1 MLSKK
6 NSVIAESLDNGRLAR
21 QYDISKASKDD
32 CLEELKERKEKGELN
47 PILKNPK
54 KSTISIKCNIEE
66 FFGEK

>member
-6 NSVIAESLDNGRLAR
+6 NSVIAESLDNGRLAM
-21 QYDISKASKDD
+21 QYDISKSSKDD

-54 KSTISIKCNIEE
+54 KSTISIKSNIEE

>member
-6 NSVIAESLDNGRLAR
+6 NSVIADSLDNGRLAR

-32 CLEELKERKEKGELN
+32 CIDEIKEKKEKGELN
-47 PILKNPK
+47 PIIKK
-54 KSTISIKCNIEE
+54 KSTMLSLKSNQEE